1 MEVEVEV
8 SLVGDGG
15 YLRALVNVPIKGEG
29 GKIKY
34 TNLVLG
40 LVREV
45 EKEDEEEEGGG
56 SKEELKDLPSCV
68 KIKGSRKC
76 LLIGLE
82 VECEGNR
89 RGRRKGRAIYRQE
102 NVVSCMSKSLVGVG
116 DP

>member
-1 MEVEVEV
+1 VEVEVEV

-15 YLRALVNVPIKGEG
+15 YSRALVNVPFKGEK
-29 GKIKY
+29 GKRY

-45 EKEDEEEEGGG
+45 EKEDEKEEGGG
-56 SKEELKDLPSCV
+56 SKEELKYFPSCV
-68 KIKGSRKC
+68 KIKGSKKR

-89 RGRRKGRAIYRQE
+89 PKRKEGRATYRQE
-102 NVVSCMSKSLVGVG
+102 YVVSCMNKILVGLG